1 MKRFQLSITYI
12 FLKKTSA
19 LESFQTVKEV
29 VVSTDVVPRV
39 RRKRTGLRGG
49 LSCHPMNGLFLERYG
64 MQGPEYVK
72 PRNPKKRLVRPPI
85 YVGIRYRE
93 T

>member
-39 RRKRTGLRGG
+39 RRNVLGFVEGY
-49 LSCHPMNGLFLERYG
+49 HVI
-64 MQGPEYVK
+64 Q
-72 PRNPKKRLVRPPI
+72 
-85 YVGIRYRE
+85 
-93 T
+93 